1 VLSTYRH
8 YLNGDAWKGP
18 YIPSVRLISGKAK
31 DMLNEADDLV
41 ALKRRTDE
49 DLLTKLLQ
57 DHWAFQSRKAR
68 DPLDRT
74 TFYKGNH
81 VKQLVSVISILFAA
95 TLLILAIVS
104 LYIAKHPA
112 TKLGLVV
119 TYTFVFAPSLA
130 LLTSARR
137 AEVYSAAAAYA
148 AVLVVFISGS
158 LGSG

>member
-1 VLSTYRH
+1 MD
-8 YLNGDAWKGP
+8 GDSWKGP

-57 DHWAFQSRKAR
+57 DHWVFQNRKSK

-74 TFYKGNH
+74 TLYKGNH
-81 VKQLVSVISILFAA
+81 VKHFVSVISILFAA
-95 TLLILAIVS
+95 ILLILAIVS

-119 TYTFVFAPSLA
+119 TYTFVFALSLA

-148 AVLVVFISGS
+148 AVLVVFISGN
-158 LGSG
+158 LGAG